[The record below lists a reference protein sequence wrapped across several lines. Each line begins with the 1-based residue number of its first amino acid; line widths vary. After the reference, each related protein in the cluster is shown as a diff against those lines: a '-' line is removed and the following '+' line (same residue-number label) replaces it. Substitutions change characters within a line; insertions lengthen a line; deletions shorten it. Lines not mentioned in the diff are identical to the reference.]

1 MRSSSGLV
9 TSEGSASDASY
20 RREESQ
26 LNTQFQNKRYVRHY
40 HTTSLVGARWTDDED
55 VDPNDPDDIPDF
67 LDEDDFASYKL
78 VDEEEEAREQYR
90 LQQEKV
96 NDELDNRKGRPWK
109 DPWEIKEEQ
118 WMATDT
124 SSDSLPD
131 WNPSF
136 VSRISLERLQVLS
149 AEGA

>member
-1 MRSSSGLV
+1 M
-9 TSEGSASDASY
+9 
-20 RREESQ
+20 
-26 LNTQFQNKRYVRHY
+26 
-40 HTTSLVGARWTDDED
+40 
-55 VDPNDPDDIPDF
+55 DPNDPDDIPDF